1 MLILG
6 VLNALKKNKNRGWR
20 EGLELRAAIL
30 GRLVRENFYKMM
42 LEQKSKGSE
51 EVSCGIFGRRVFK
64 TEGEVYANAWR

>member
-1 MLILG
+1 M
-6 VLNALKKNKNRGWR
+6 
-20 EGLELRAAIL
+20 RAAIL